1 MMTTQGIPFDVM
13 LDGRWQCTLALPI
26 TKEHVLRYDGDMID
40 VDYDV
45 KDFKDFVERKRP
57 SLKGKDYKIA
67 FITKRTA
74 ELWER

>member
-1 MMTTQGIPFDVM
+1 MTTQGIPFDVM
-13 LDGRWQCTLALPI
+13 LDGRWQCTLNMPI
-26 TKEHVLRYDGDMID
+26 TIEHVTRYDGDNIH

-45 KDFKDFVERKRP
+45 QDFKDFVESKRP

-74 ELWER
+74 DLWKQ

>member
-1 MMTTQGIPFDVM
+1 MKQNGISFDVM
-13 LDGRWQCTLALPI
+13 FRDRWQCTLTMPI
-26 TKEHVLRYDGDMID
+26 TLEHVTGYDGDNIH

-67 FITKRTA
+67 FITKTTA
-74 ELWER
+74 ELWKR